1 MDTLASP
8 NIALVG
14 EAIVDAV
21 TSLNPKIRYVIGW
34 DANFIWVWI
43 SRLPTSIGDGLMRFI
58 AKIQNP
64 AQSQN

>member
-34 DANFIWVWI
+34 DANFFWIWI
-43 SRLPTSIGDGLMRFI
+43 SRLPTSIGDCLMRFL